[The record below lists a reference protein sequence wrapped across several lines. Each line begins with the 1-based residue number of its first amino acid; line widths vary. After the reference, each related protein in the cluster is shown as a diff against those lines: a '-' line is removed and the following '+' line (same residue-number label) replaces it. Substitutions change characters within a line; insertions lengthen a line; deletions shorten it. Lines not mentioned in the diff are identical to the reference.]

1 MKCNILQVLK
11 LAPVHKHLLKFIL
24 VEHTEWTRT
33 YSLHNILPSHRI
45 LYLYQQRDINT
56 NIIPVDLQ
64 GSFQPGYSEA
74 LHFSTKIAFLGRT
87 GC

>member
-11 LAPVHKHLLKFIL
+11 LVPVHKHLLKAIL
-24 VEHTEWTRT
+24 VEQPEWTRT
-33 YSLHNILPSHRI
+33 LYNILPPHRI
-45 LYLYQQRDINT
+45 LYLYQQRDINM

-64 GSFQPGYSEA
+64 GSFQAGYSEA